1 MVWLDLIGDYKQ
13 GDRRSPLQEMLANR
27 EGIKMPNANSTYDML
42 LKLVK
47 TRMSVRKF
55 KPDPIP
61 EDTIDKILEVARW
74 AMSGANSQ
82 PWEFIV
88 VTDPKIKKELRDA
101 YSEYNTDL
109 IFWMEQQREY
119 NLRHPSYQVKN
130 DPHESL
136 RFNKA
141 KANWHQAPA
150 VIVVL
155 GDGRRQWGT
164 VMGAHTF
171 GRDQSHLTDGLANA
185 CFLLHLAIASLGL
198 TSEWVSIHIEEPHK
212 RILGVPDLLEALP
225 DHSYRLSRRVRRGEG
240 VRRPLDDIVH
250 RERYDM
256 SKYMS
261 NEDVIEVSLFSARSD
276 GADSRR
282 GVGREKMIQ
291 AVFAT
296 PMTET
301 GRGKE

>member
-1 MVWLDLIGDYKQ
+1 MSDNDK
-13 GDRRSPLQEMLANR
+13 
-27 EGIKMPNANSTYDML
+27 TYDTL

-55 KPDPIP
+55 RPDPIP
-61 EDTIDKILEVARW
+61 DDTIHKILEVARW

-88 VTDPKIKKELRDA
+88 VTDAEIKKQLRDA
-101 YSEYNTDL
+101 YSEYNTDF

-185 CFLLHLAIASLGL
+185 CLLLHLAIASLGL

-212 RILGVPDLLEALP
+212 RILGVPDLLKL
-225 DHSYRLSRRVRRGEG
+225 
-240 VRRPLDDIVH
+240 
-250 RERYDM
+250 
-256 SKYMS
+256 
-261 NEDVIEVSLFSARSD
+261 
-276 GADSRR
+276 
-282 GVGREKMIQ
+282 
-291 AVFAT
+291 
-296 PMTET
+296 
-301 GRGKE
+301 

>member
-1 MVWLDLIGDYKQ
+1 
-13 GDRRSPLQEMLANR
+13 
-27 EGIKMPNANSTYDML
+27 
-42 LKLVK
+42 
-47 TRMSVRKF
+47 
-55 KPDPIP
+55 
-61 EDTIDKILEVARW
+61 
-74 AMSGANSQ
+74 
-82 PWEFIV
+82 
-88 VTDPKIKKELRDA
+88 
-101 YSEYNTDL
+101 
-109 IFWMEQQREY
+109 MEQQREY

-150 VIVVL
+150 LIVVL

-185 CFLLHLAIASLGL
+185 CLLIHLAVAALGL

-212 RILGVPDLLEALP
+212 RILGVPDLLKLYLIVPIGYP
-225 DHSYRLSRRVRRGEG
+225 DVPARDG
-240 VRRPLDDIVH
+240 VRRPLAEIVH

-261 NEDVIEVSLFSARSD
+261 NEDVLKYLYSLREATVPIHSA
-276 GADSRR
+276 SRA
-282 GVGREKMIQ
+282 VKVDEK
-291 AVFAT
+291 T
-296 PMTET
+296 SPT
-301 GRGKE
+301 

>member
-1 MVWLDLIGDYKQ
+1 MTRV
-13 GDRRSPLQEMLANR
+13 SE
-27 EGIKMPNANSTYDML
+27 TYDML
-42 LKLVK
+42 LQLVK

-55 KPDPIP
+55 RPDPIP
-61 EDTIDKILEVARW
+61 EDTINKILEVARW

-82 PWEFIV
+82 PWEFVV
-88 VTDPKIKKELRDA
+88 VTDPEIKKQLRDA
-101 YSEYNTDL
+101 YSEHNTDL

-119 NLRHPSYQVKN
+119 HLRHPSYQVKN

-171 GRDQSHLTDGLANA
+171 GRDQSHLTDSLANA
-185 CFLLHLAIASLGL
+185 SFLIHLAVASLGL

-212 RILGVPDLLEALP
+212 RILGVPDLLKLYLIIPIGYP
-225 DHSYRLSRRVRRGEG
+225 DVPAREG
-240 VRRPLDDIVH
+240 VRRPIADIVH

-256 SKYMS
+256 DKYMS
-261 NEDVIEVSLFSARSD
+261 NEDVIKYLYALRQATVPIHSA
-276 GADSRR
+276 SR
-282 GVGREKMIQ
+282 
-291 AVFAT
+291 AVT
-296 PMTET
+296 TD
-301 GRGKE
+301 KNN

>member
-1 MVWLDLIGDYKQ
+1 MGDKNQ
-13 GDRRSPLQEMLANR
+13 
-27 EGIKMPNANSTYDML
+27 TYDML

-55 KPDPIP
+55 RPDPIP
-61 EDTIDKILEVARW
+61 EDTINKILEVARW

-82 PWEFIV
+82 PWEFVV

-101 YSEYNTDL
+101 YSEYNTDF

-185 CFLLHLAIASLGL
+185 SFLIHLAIASLGL
-198 TSEWVSIHIEEPHK
+198 TSEWVSIHVEEPHK
-212 RILGVPDLLEALP
+212 RILGVPDLLKLYLIIPIGYP
-225 DHSYRLSRRVRRGEG
+225 DVPAREG
-240 VRRPLDDIVH
+240 VRRPLENIVH

-261 NEDVIEVSLFSARSD
+261 NEDVIKYLYSLREATVPIHSASRAVT
-276 GADSRR
+276 AD
-282 GVGREKMIQ
+282 EK
-291 AVFAT
+291 
-296 PMTET
+296 
-301 GRGKE
+301 K

>member
-1 MVWLDLIGDYKQ
+1 MTVDQ
-13 GDRRSPLQEMLANR
+13 
-27 EGIKMPNANSTYDML
+27 STYDTL

-47 TRMSVRKF
+47 TRQSVRKF
-55 KPDPIP
+55 RPDPIP
-61 EDTIDKILEVARW
+61 EDTINKILEVARW

-82 PWEFIV
+82 PWEFVV
-88 VTDPKIKKELRDA
+88 VTDREIKKQLRDA
-101 YSEYNTDL
+101 YSEYNTDF

-171 GRDQSHLTDGLANA
+171 GREQSHLSDSLANA
-185 CFLLHLAIASLGL
+185 SFLIHLAVASLGL

-212 RILGVPDLLEALP
+212 RILGVPDLLKLYLIIPIGYP
-225 DHSYRLSRRVRRGEG
+225 DVPAHEG
-240 VRRPLDDIVH
+240 VRRPLEDFVH

-256 SKYMS
+256 AKYMS
-261 NEDVIEVSLFSARSD
+261 NEDVVKYLYSLREGTVSGYSA
-276 GADSRR
+276 SRA
-282 GVGREKMIQ
+282 VSAEEKKQ
-291 AVFAT
+291 
-296 PMTET
+296 
-301 GRGKE
+301 

>member
-1 MVWLDLIGDYKQ
+1 MKTSDN
-13 GDRRSPLQEMLANR
+13 P
-27 EGIKMPNANSTYDML
+27 TYDML
-42 LKLVK
+42 LDLVK
-47 TRMSVRKF
+47 SRHSVRKF

-61 EDTIDKILEVARW
+61 NDTIDKILEIARW

-82 PWEFIV
+82 PWEFVV
-88 VTDPKIKKELRDA
+88 VTDQETKKQLRDA

-119 NLRHPSYQVKN
+119 HLRHPSYQVKN

-141 KANWHQAPA
+141 KANWHLAPA

-171 GRDQSHLTDGLANA
+171 GRDQSHLTDSLANA
-185 CFLLHLAIASLGL
+185 CFLIHLAVASLGL

-212 RILGVPDLLEALP
+212 RILGVPDLLKLYLIIPIGYP
-225 DHSYRLSRRVRRGEG
+225 DVPARAEG
-240 VRRPLDDIVH
+240 VRRPLKDMVH

-261 NEDVIEVSLFSARSD
+261 NEDVIKYLYSLREATVPVHSASRAVT
-276 GADSRR
+276 AD
-282 GVGREKMIQ
+282 EK
-291 AVFAT
+291 
-296 PMTET
+296 
-301 GRGKE
+301 K